1 MYVERAHIIRRS
13 RPCWRGRIM
22 KVAPL
27 LATRIATRSVD
38 RLLFLRR
45 WWWMIKSTIT
55 NMWAVAASRRRSS
68 YSTSDVSLKNAA
80 PMKAALPYQSSAI
93 NNERFPCRRLSRWN
107 ESRKYL
113 TVTQTDTHTH
123 INIRSQSF
131 FSFFSLYTLAFYI
144 ICIYILLL
152 RIVISCHFLFSSLM
166 IFACWCPRPTRT
178 RRRRTFHFGA

>member
-1 MYVERAHIIRRS
+1 M
-13 RPCWRGRIM
+13 
-22 KVAPL
+22 
-27 LATRIATRSVD
+27 
-38 RLLFLRR
+38 
-45 WWWMIKSTIT
+45 
-55 NMWAVAASRRRSS
+55 AASRRRSS

-152 RIVISCHFLFSSLM
+152 RIVISCHFFILPFDDICLLVPTSHKDKKKRKNVIHLKLNERRVFSVLYS
-166 IFACWCPRPTRT
+166 PPTHSPPTR
-178 RRRRTFHFGA
+178 